1 MVSGPPGHRPVG
13 VDYIAHKTGYSES
26 TIHNWR
32 RTGHLPTPNPPHHRA
47 RGGGYLWPKHV
58 IDTWLADNFDL

>member
-32 RTGHLPTPNPPHHRA
+32 RAGHLPPPNPKR
-47 RGGGYLWPKHV
+47 RGAKRTVWRKDT
-58 IDTWLADNFDL
+58 IDQWLQDNFE